1 MELRSNLDA
10 GGLIVYNLDNTTN
23 DTTAAATIGRV
34 STVESN
40 LSASIATLESQF
52 QAAINQ
58 MDIKTGVRV
67 AATANVD
74 ITTGGL
80 LTIQGVT
87 LAATDRVLL
96 TAQTDATQN
105 GIYVVAVGAWTRAG
119 DADTDAEVTS
129 AMAVPVAEGDTANRA
144 LWLLTTPDAIT
155 LGTTSLTFQRSR
167 NLHDL
172 TVSGGGLNLSG
183 SYVLSLIGTT
193 DRVSVSGSGIDIA
206 AGYVGQSSITTVGTI
221 ASGIWD
227 ATEIAIGK
235 GGTGATSAAQARV
248 NLGVAEEVSQ
258 LIGNGS
264 SLEYTVT
271 HNLNNENVMVSV
283 TRVSDKK
290 QVQVDVTVAA
300 NSVLIGFSGTA
311 PASNS
316 YRVAILGVKKA

>member
-10 GGLIVYNLDNTTN
+10 GGLIVFNLDASTN
-23 DTTAAATIGRV
+23 DSSAAATVGRV

-40 LSASIATLESQF
+40 LSASISTLESQF
-52 QAAINQ
+52 QAAINNL
-58 MDIKTGVRV
+58 DIKTGVRV
-67 AATANVD
+67 AATTNID
-74 ITTGGL
+74 IATGGL

-96 TAQTDATQN
+96 TAQTDATEN
-105 GIYVVAVGAWTRAG
+105 GIYVVAVGVWVRSG
-119 DADTDAEVTS
+119 DADTDAEVTTG
-129 AMAVPVAEGDTANRA
+129 MAIPVAEGDTANRA
-144 LWLLTTPDAIT
+144 LWILGTPDAIT
-155 LGTTSLTFQRSR
+155 LGTTELSFQRSR

-172 TVSGGGLNLSG
+172 TLSGGGLNLSG

-193 DRVSVSGSGIDIA
+193 DRVSVSGTGIDIA
-206 AGYVGQSSITTVGTI
+206 AGYVGQSSITTVGTV
-221 ASGIWD
+221 ATGTWS

-235 GGTGATSAAQARV
+235 GGTGATSAAQARL

-271 HNLNNENVMVSV
+271 HNLNNESVMVSV

-290 QVQVDVTVAA
+290 QVSVDVTVSA
-300 NSVLIGFSGTA
+300 NTVVIGFSGTA
-311 PASNS
+311 PATDS
-316 YRVAILGVKKA
+316 YKVAVLGVKKA